1 MNLRKLREK
10 MAERGMSQKDL
21 ERLTGISHTTMNRKL
36 NHAQETLTL
45 QNIMR
50 IRQALNL
57 TQRDVWE
64 IFILPEEPA
73 PTKAMKRSDPQ

>member
-1 MNLRKLREK
+1 MNLRKLKAK
-10 MAERGMSQKDL
+10 MAERGVGQKDL

-45 QNIMR
+45 RNIMR

-64 IFILPEEPA
+64 IFICFEGQIPA
-73 PTKAMKRSDPQ
+73 RATK

>member
-36 NHAQETLTL
+36 NHAQETLTI

-50 IRQALNL
+50 IRQALSL

-64 IFILPEEPA
+64 IFICFEE
-73 PTKAMKRSDPQ
+73 

>member
-1 MNLRKLREK
+1 MNLRKLKEK

-64 IFILPEEPA
+64 IFICFEEQTPA
-73 PTKAMKRSDPQ
+73 RATK

>member
-1 MNLRKLREK
+1 MNLRKLKEK

-57 TQRDVWE
+57 TKRDVWE
-64 IFILPEEPA
+64 IFICFEEQTPA
-73 PTKAMKRSDPQ
+73 RATK

>member
-64 IFILPEEPA
+64 IFICFEEQTPA
-73 PTKAMKRSDPQ
+73 RATK